1 MYLKRQKFITI
12 IIIICFINLI
22 FSCGAPVK
30 KSIPNINDFETD
42 TNDYDLHVV
51 TKDSTTYFFKS
62 DRYEFDNNTIDGFA
76 IITDDSSYFNGT
88 SSENL
93 EPERVIINF
102 NDIAKVIKWGRN
114 KKKFPS
120 FQDETFIM
128 ITIGFIGLILLWLH
142 IKNSI
147 DEDQKV

>member
-1 MYLKRQKFITI
+1 VV
-12 IIIICFINLI
+12 
-22 FSCGAPVK
+22 FSCGTPVK
-30 KSIPNINDFETD
+30 KSFNNINDFETD
-42 TNDYDLHVV
+42 SNDYDLHVV

-76 IITDDSSYFNGT
+76 IIINDTSYFNGA
-88 SSENL
+88 SSEIP
-93 EPERVIINF
+93 EPDRVILNF
-102 NDIAKVIKWGRN
+102 NDVDKVIKWGRN
-114 KKKFPS
+114 KKNFPS

-147 DEDQKV
+147 DENQKV